1 MTRAANPAQQQQQQP
16 KQHWRRRLKERA
28 KNGLRGL
35 FEAGQHLGVDVL
47 PRHFYSSIPDLPEL
61 RRTRYWRAPSSLVGV
76 AGAPIDPQLAFAAEC
91 CAAQRERLSRGDIF
105 SQACQENGES
115 GYGPTEAD
123 FLYCFIATRRPPRIV
138 QVGAG
143 VSTAVIRLAAREAG
157 YQPEIV
163 CVDPYPTSYLRRL
176 EGEGAIRLLAEAAQT
191 VDLAALTDVGEG
203 GLLFVDSTH
212 AVRYGGEVNRIILE
226 VLPRLPAGSFAHFHD
241 IFFPYD
247 YPRGV
252 FVWNFFPLES
262 TLLHA
267 FLINNARFEIAA
279 SLSMLHYAAPERL
292 RELLPSYTP
301 PPNDDG
307 LMVPRGGDNYDKGFP
322 SATYLRCVR

>member
-1 MTRAANPAQQQQQQP
+1 MTGDP
-16 KQHWRRRLKERA
+16 KPSWRRRLKERA
-28 KNGLRGL
+28 KSGLRDL
-35 FEAGQHLGVDVL
+35 FEAGQYLGVDVL
-47 PRHFYSSIPDLPEL
+47 PRHFYSSIPDLREL
-61 RRTRYWRAPSSLVGV
+61 RRTTHWRKPSTMAGV
-76 AGAPIDPQLAFAAEC
+76 AGTDADHQIAFVAEC
-91 CAAQRERLSRGDIF
+91 CSGHRQRLLRNDIF
-105 SQACQENGES
+105 SHACAENGES

-123 FLYCFIATRRPPRIV
+123 LLYCFIATRRPPRIV
-138 QVGAG
+138 QIGAG

-163 CVDPYPTSYLRRL
+163 CIDPYPTGYLRKL
-176 EGEGAIRLLAEAAQT
+176 EQESAIRLVVEPAQT
-191 VDLAALTDVGEG
+191 VELTTMTDVPAD

-226 VLPRLPAGSFAHFHD
+226 VLPRLPKGSFVHFHD

-267 FLINNARFEIAA
+267 FLIHNSRCEIAA
-279 SLSMLHYAAPERL
+279 SLSMLHYTVPQRL
-292 RELLPSYTP
+292 RELLPNYTP

-307 LMVPRGGDNYDKGFP
+307 LMVPDAADNYDKAFP
-322 SATYLRCVR
+322 TATYLRCIG